1 LEEVTHFFS
10 VYKDLES
17 AETESRGWEGIEKAH
32 AEIEGADVLVVDD
45 SPLVRRII
53 TSLLESNPCI
63 RVVPAAAGEQEA
75 VE

>member
-10 VYKDLES
+10 VYKD
-17 AETESRGWEGIEKAH
+17 
-32 AEIEGADVLVVDD
+32 
-45 SPLVRRII
+45 
-53 TSLLESNPCI
+53 LESNPCI